1 MHLLTA
7 YIRYCK
13 NNNLDDDETT
23 YELIAIIVHIGSLDM
38 GHYIA
43 YTKRY
48 GKWYMFNDEEF
59 EIVKESDA

>member
-1 MHLLTA
+1 
-7 YIRYCK
+7 
-13 NNNLDDDETT
+13 
-23 YELIAIIVHIGSLDM
+23 M

-59 EIVKESDA
+59 EPVKEADALNQEAYILFYRKATI